1 MPFRSRRASLAWRAC
16 CPAAA
21 ALAQRKQLKEALKA
35 FKRASK
41 NAQVDVHTYTNM
53 INVHVRCSDVAAAVE
68 LLGAMPTAGFTPNV
82 VTYVEL
88 RAEWS

>member
-1 MPFRSRRASLAWRAC
+1 
-16 CPAAA
+16 
-21 ALAQRKQLKEALKA
+21 
-35 FKRASK
+35 
-41 NAQVDVHTYTNM
+41 M